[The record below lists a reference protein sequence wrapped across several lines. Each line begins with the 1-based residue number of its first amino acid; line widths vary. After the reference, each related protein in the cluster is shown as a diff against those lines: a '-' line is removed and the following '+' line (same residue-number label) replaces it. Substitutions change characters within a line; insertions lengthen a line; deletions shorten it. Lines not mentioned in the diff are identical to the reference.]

1 MRIITAAVIAATAVS
16 GLTAT
21 AAFAAEGRLSDSQ
34 FIKAARCAGLAG
46 ADAGKFD
53 ALVKANKRGR
63 ADFVIDKAM
72 TKSAGDDRQVR
83 RRPPGPLGPRRRP
96 GRDRGRAGRG
106 LRQPRGLTDHRHY

>member
-34 FIKAARCAGLAG
+34 FIKAARCAGLAAE
-46 ADAGKFD
+46 ADAAKFN

-63 ADFVIDKAM
+63 ADFVVDKAM
-72 TKSAGDDRQVR
+72 TAKADAARAARSAREGGKAEIAAELA
-83 RRPPGPLGPRRRP
+83 GPCAALVN
-96 GRDRGRAGRG
+96 
-106 LRQPRGLTDHRHY
+106 

>member
-34 FIKAARCAGLAG
+34 FIKAARCAGLASG
-46 ADAGKFD
+46 ADAEAAKFN

-63 ADFVIDKAM
+63 AHFVVDKAM
-72 TKSAGDDRQVR
+72 AAKSDAARAARSAREGGKAEIAAELAG
-83 RRPPGPLGPRRRP
+83 PCAAL
-96 GRDRGRAGRG
+96 AG
-106 LRQPRGLTDHRHY
+106 

>member
-72 TKSAGDDRQVR
+72 TAKSDAARQVR
-83 RRPPGPLGPRRRP
+83 SAREGGQAEIAAEL
-96 GRDRGRAGRG
+96 AGVCAS
-106 LRQPRGLTDHRHY
+106 LAA

>member
-1 MRIITAAVIAATAVS
+1 MRIITAAVIAATAMS

-21 AAFAAEGRLSDSQ
+21 AAFAAEGRLTDSQ

-46 ADAGKFD
+46 DDAGKFD

-72 TKSAGDDRQVR
+72 TAKSDAARAARSAREGGKAEIAAELAGACASLV
-83 RRPPGPLGPRRRP
+83 
-96 GRDRGRAGRG
+96 A
-106 LRQPRGLTDHRHY
+106 

>member
-72 TKSAGDDRQVR
+72 TARSDAARQVR
-83 RRPPGPLGPRRRP
+83 SAREGGQAEIAAEL
-96 GRDRGRAGRG
+96 AGVCAS
-106 LRQPRGLTDHRHY
+106 LAA

>member
-34 FIKAARCAGLAG
+34 FIKAARCAGLASG
-46 ADAGKFD
+46 ADAEAAKFN

-63 ADFVIDKAM
+63 ADFVVDKAM
-72 TKSAGDDRQVR
+72 AAKSDGARAARSTREGGQAGIAAELA
-83 RRPPGPLGPRRRP
+83 GPCAALV
-96 GRDRGRAGRG
+96 A
-106 LRQPRGLTDHRHY
+106 

>member
-1 MRIITAAVIAATAVS
+1 MRIITAAVIAATAMS

-63 ADFVIDKAM
+63 ADFVLDKAM
-72 TKSAGDDRQVR
+72 TARSDAARAARSAREGGKAEIAAELA
-83 RRPPGPLGPRRRP
+83 GPCAAL
-96 GRDRGRAGRG
+96 AS
-106 LRQPRGLTDHRHY
+106 

>member
-34 FIKAARCAGLAG
+34 FIKAARCAGLAAE
-46 ADAGKFD
+46 ADAEAAKFN

-63 ADFVIDKAM
+63 ADFVVDKAM
-72 TKSAGDDRQVR
+72 TAKADAARAARSAREGGKAEIAAELA
-83 RRPPGPLGPRRRP
+83 GPCAALV
-96 GRDRGRAGRG
+96 A
-106 LRQPRGLTDHRHY
+106 

>member
-34 FIKAARCAGLAG
+34 FIKAARRAGLASG
-46 ADAGKFD
+46 ADAEAAKFN

-63 ADFVIDKAM
+63 ADFVVDKAM
-72 TKSAGDDRQVR
+72 AAKSDGARAARSTREGGQAGIAAELA
-83 RRPPGPLGPRRRP
+83 GPCAALV
-96 GRDRGRAGRG
+96 A
-106 LRQPRGLTDHRHY
+106 

>member
-1 MRIITAAVIAATAVS
+1 MRIITAAVIAATAMS

-46 ADAGKFD
+46 VDAGKFD

-63 ADFVIDKAM
+63 AAFVVDKAM
-72 TKSAGDDRQVR
+72 TAQSDAARAARSAREGGKAEIAAELA
-83 RRPPGPLGPRRRP
+83 GPCAALVS
-96 GRDRGRAGRG
+96 
-106 LRQPRGLTDHRHY
+106 

>member
-16 GLTAT
+16 GLAATATAT
-21 AAFAAEGRLSDSQ
+21 AAFAAEGRLTDSQ

-46 ADAGKFD
+46 DDAAKFD

-72 TKSAGDDRQVR
+72 TAKSDAARAARSAREGGKAEIAAELAGVCAS
-83 RRPPGPLGPRRRP
+83 LV
-96 GRDRGRAGRG
+96 A
-106 LRQPRGLTDHRHY
+106 